1 MRQKLL
7 KKKSHMEWAW
17 VFIIGFFILA
27 IVNVYFGLLGLL
39 CMTTPMFHAFKGK
52 GKIHCSHYCPR
63 GSIFGKF
70 LPALS
75 QDRKLPDFMRT
86 QWFKNTLLGLMATM
100 LTIALIHSHGN
111 PQKIAFS
118 LFRFMSVSFIVG
130 LLMGIFYKPRAW
142 CQICPM
148 AHATGLIKTAKEK

>member
-17 VFIIGFFILA
+17 VLMIGFFLLA

-39 CMTTPMFHAFKGK
+39 CMTTPMFHALKGK

-70 LPALS
+70 LPSLS
-75 QDRKLPDFMRT
+75 KDRKLPDFMRT
-86 QWFKNTLLGLMATM
+86 VWFKNVLLGMMATM
-100 LTIALIHSHGN
+100 LTIALIHSHGD
-111 PQKIAFS
+111 PHKIAFA

-130 LLMGIFYKPRAW
+130 LLMGIFFKPRSW
-142 CQICPM
+142 CQVCPM
-148 AHATGLIKTAKEK
+148 AHATGLIKTAKER